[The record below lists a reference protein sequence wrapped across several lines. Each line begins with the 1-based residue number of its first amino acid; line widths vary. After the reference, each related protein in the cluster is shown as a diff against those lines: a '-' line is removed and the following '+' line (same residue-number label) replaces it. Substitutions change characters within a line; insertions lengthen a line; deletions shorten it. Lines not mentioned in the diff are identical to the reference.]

1 MVRAAI
7 VAEEEYK
14 DMLCTHAGAPA
25 PVHSSIAEHSLIGHV
40 PSKPAP
46 DGHLL
51 VHPLVLDVE
60 PATLQAAILRSP
72 NRDASVDRSP
82 PAATLLQ
89 PVGGWSGE
97 QCNRGPSARFTDSP
111 SQPHHRHGPSHSRPL
126 PATRTRVPPWLYSRC
141 ADEYARTSS

>member
-7 VAEEEYK
+7 AAEEEYK
-14 DMLCTHAGAPA
+14 DTLCTYAGAPA

-60 PATLQAAILRSP
+60 PATLQASILRSP
-72 NRDASVDRSP
+72 TRDASVDRSP
-82 PAATLLQ
+82 PAATR
-89 PVGGWSGE
+89 SGTRVLG
-97 QCNRGPSARFTDSP
+97 QGLSARPWTRSASALVLVEP
-111 SQPHHRHGPSHSRPL
+111 INPEPNSAEPTQPSHSRRSPPL
-126 PATRTRVPPWLYSRC
+126 
-141 ADEYARTSS
+141 D